1 MDHRNPAPVADSASA
16 MAAAGSA
23 FLEVICLMALFSLG
37 CAWIFQVSEAPPST
51 TSVWPVGGTGN
62 ESGFIDEF

>member
-1 MDHRNPAPVADSASA
+1 

-23 FLEVICLMALFSLG
+23 FLEVICLMALFSIG